1 MMHMLKQNKR
11 VHNEHETGRDIPIQ
25 GDKPIK
31 GFVGFLSQVRKYSR
45 ASLISQMVKSL
56 LAMQERWV

>member
-11 VHNEHETGRDIPIQ
+11 VHNEPETGRDIPIQ

-31 GFVGFLSQVRKYSR
+31 GFVGFLSLVRKYSR